1 MANKLKDILS
11 KMELSHLAR
20 IKNRDIKYF
29 KLTTDKYTLS
39 KADEAVDKV
48 FNKRKGGK

>member
-11 KMELSHLAR
+11 KMELAHLAK

-29 KLTTDKYTLS
+29 KVLTTDKY
-39 KADEAVDKV
+39 KADKSDEASDKV
-48 FNKRKGGK
+48 FNKKNK

>member
-11 KMELSHLAR
+11 KMELTHLAR

-29 KLTTDKYTLS
+29 KVLTTDKY
-39 KADEAVDKV
+39 KADKSDEATDKV
-48 FNKRKGGK
+48 FNKKNK